1 MENNIMNTR
10 KVNAKQ
16 CKMVAHRGC
25 SGLEK
30 ENTLAAF
37 IAAGNRSYWG
47 VETDVHRTADGEY
60 VVIHDS
66 ETGRVAGDNIVIENT
81 SFEYIRGLRLKD
93 IDGTRTRADL
103 RIPTLREYI
112 AICKKY
118 EKNCVL
124 EFKTV
129 YTLEQVAE
137 MVEIIKEEGW
147 LEHVVFI
154 SFAYDNLLNLRKIL
168 PGHPAQFL
176 TGEYTDAMVEMIHKD
191 KIDLD
196 IYFSALD
203 EEKIKHLHDL
213 GIIVN
218 AWTVDDPEKAQQL
231 IDWGIDYITS
241 NICE

>member
-1 MENNIMNTR
+1 MNTK
-10 KVNAKQ
+10 KVDKKQ
-16 CKMVAHRGC
+16 CLMVAHRGC

-47 VETDVHRTADGEY
+47 VETDVHHTADGEY
-60 VVIHDS
+60 VVIHDC
-66 ETGRVAGDNIVIENT
+66 ETSRVAGDNIVVENT
-81 SFEYIRGLRLKD
+81 SLEYIRSLRLKD
-93 IDGTRTRADL
+93 IDGTRTRTDL

-124 EFKTV
+124 EFKTT
-129 YTLEQVAE
+129 YTVEQIEE
-137 MVEIIKEEGW
+137 MVNIIKEEEW
-147 LEHVVFI
+147 LDHVIFI
-154 SFAYDNLLNLRKIL
+154 SFAYENLLNLRKIL
-168 PGHPAQFL
+168 PGHPCQFL
-176 TGEYTDAMVEMIHKD
+176 TGAYTEEMVEMIKKD
-191 KIDLD
+191 NIDLD
-196 IYFSALD
+196 IYYEQLD

-218 AWTVDDPEKAQQL
+218 AWTVDNPERAQQL